1 MGWVKN
7 NFQITMMNA
16 ALIATT
22 INSSMANRIDEKA
35 LFSRGV
41 IIIGLVLFSDFFID
55 DGIDEEAE

>member
-41 IIIGLVLFSDFFID
+41 IIISLMLFGDFFID

>member
-41 IIIGLVLFSDFFID
+41 IIIGLMLFSDFFID

>member
-7 NFQITMMNA
+7 NFQITIMNA

>member
-1 MGWVKN
+1 
-7 NFQITMMNA
+7 MMNA